1 MKKGIIVLLITVLA
15 AGMVFAGTLTGS
27 AGISFGFDLDK
38 KDWGFTNSTSTKYKF
53 TFELDTT
60 AAGKDAH
67 ETNIWAEIAANAS
80 AVIKENKVVTTTV
93 KLTTANIHID
103 EVTIGILNA
112 GGAYDYAAD
121 YHDSDSDGTPDND
134 LVESEGYY
142 APGFTVSY
150 SDWNGGF
157 GAKGNTES
165 EEYTIFAHVETPA
178 FQFVE
183 GLSTQAAAAVLAVK
197 DNFGFYFA
205 ASATYTDGDKLNA
218 GVAAELE
225 LAEEEVDV
233 EAAASASYD
242 FVSADVYFYTLAAD
256 RDADKKAYLDAKVA
270 ADYTIEGDVT
280 VALKGYV
287 DTTNVLADAR
297 EIELGVEA
305 TATIKPVEIFGKVS
319 YAIYAKKLGLE
330 GKVTYT
336 HDVFT
341 AYAKLVADVQLGDDS
356 ALLALKP
363 ELSISSSKIVEN
375 ATLALT
381 WKGADFAKNAKDE
394 VTAKGKITASATI
407 AF

>member
-38 KDWGFTNSTSTKYKF
+38 KDWGFDNSTSTTYKF
-53 TFELDTT
+53 TFALDTT
-60 AAGKDAH
+60 EAGIADH
-67 ETNIWAEIAANAS
+67 ETNIWAEIAAKGS
-80 AVIKENKVVTTTV
+80 AEMNEKGF
-93 KLTTANIHID
+93 KLTAASITKANIHID
-103 EVTIGILNA
+103 EVTIGILDA
-112 GGAYDYAAD
+112 GGAYDYVAD
-121 YHDSDSDGTPDND
+121 YHKNSDGDPEND
-134 LVESEGYY
+134 LVVSTGLY

-165 EEYTIFAHVETPA
+165 EEYTIFAHIQTPA

-205 ASATYTDGDKLNA
+205 ASAAYTDGDKLNTS
-218 GVAAELE
+218 VAAELA

-270 ADYTIEGDVT
+270 AKYTIEGDVT

-287 DTTNVLADAR
+287 DTINVLADAR

-336 HDVFT
+336 HEVFT
-341 AYAKLVADVQLGDDS
+341 AYADLKADIQLGDDS

-375 ATLALT
+375 AKLALT
-381 WKGADFAKNAKDE
+381 WKGADFAKNEKDE
-394 VTAKGKITASATI
+394 ITKKGAITASATI
-407 AF
+407 EF